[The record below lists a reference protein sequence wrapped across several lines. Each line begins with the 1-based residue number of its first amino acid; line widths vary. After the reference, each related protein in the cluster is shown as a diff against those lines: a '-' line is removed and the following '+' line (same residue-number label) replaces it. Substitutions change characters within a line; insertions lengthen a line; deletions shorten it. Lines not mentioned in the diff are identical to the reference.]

1 MNNQTNFLKLL
12 GGSLFMAKTNAKKIS
27 QEGNTFSL
35 KIKKNNKGVTDCIF
49 ILNPNNT
56 YSALFYKN
64 FRFNSTLISSVEKV
78 LPNQLREIFMNHTGI
93 FF

>member
-12 GGSLFMAKTNAKKIS
+12 GGSLFIAKTDAKKII
-27 QEGNTFSL
+27 QEGNSISL
-35 KIKKNNKGVTDCIF
+35 KIKKNSKGITNCIF

-56 YSALFYKN
+56 YSVLFYKN
-64 FRFNSTLISSVEKV
+64 FRFNSVLISSVEKI
-78 LPNQLREIFMNHTGI
+78 LPNQLRDVFMNHTGI